1 MACHNRDKLKKNGVA
16 GELFVARGKPHGWK
30 QPAEGE
36 LDALISWFDQHL
48 LELC

>member
-1 MACHNRDKLKKNGVA
+1 MTCHNRNKLKQNGLTD
-16 GELFVARGKPHGWK
+16 ELFAAKGKSHGWK

-48 LELC
+48 LK

>member
-16 GELFVARGKPHGWK
+16 GELFVGMGKPHGWK

-48 LELC
+48 LNWC